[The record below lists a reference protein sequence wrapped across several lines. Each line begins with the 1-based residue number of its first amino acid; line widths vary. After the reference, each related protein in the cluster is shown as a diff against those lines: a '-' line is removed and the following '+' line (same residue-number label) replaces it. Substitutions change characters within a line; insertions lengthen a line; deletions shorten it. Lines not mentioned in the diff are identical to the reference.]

1 MTTRRPLAR
10 RPLVAARRCI
20 TYPRVEDALAAS
32 LADLGL
38 SDVFAGKLVA
48 LKVNLMHGT
57 APDEARTTHPE
68 FLRAVIRIVHAA
80 GGRAR
85 VVESSGIIGF
95 TNEVLEA
102 TGVAAVAREEGA
114 EVCNLDAGPFDR
126 LPIPEGRILKE
137 ILVSRQLL
145 DCDLRVTLP
154 KLKTHDLTTL
164 TCALKNQVGIMPGG
178 TKCAM
183 HKRADTPAKLGEGVV
198 DIALAAPFDLALV
211 DAVVGLHGGGSRD
224 GRPIRSGFV
233 AAGTDLVAVD
243 AACGAL
249 VGIPPEDVEATAAAA
264 RRGLGEA
271 RLDHITLTG
280 LPSFRPLVYF
290 DRAGW
295 DAKRLA
301 PIARAAYHLRETLVR
316 PVVDRDLCTQ
326 CEDCLDICPTNAIAK
341 TPWPTLSEACLY
353 CHACREVCP
362 TGAMKAG
369 VRPLMK
375 PVLRMRARGLTLE
388 L

>member
-1 MTTRRPLAR
+1 M
-10 RPLVAARRCI
+10 VAARRCI
-20 TYPRVEDALAAS
+20 TYPRSESS
-32 LADLGL
+32 LAEALEALELG
-38 SDVFAGKLVA
+38 DIFAGKRVA

-57 APDEARTTHPE
+57 APEEARTTHPE
-68 FLRAVIRIVHAA
+68 FLRAVIRLVHAA
-80 GGRAR
+80 GGQAR

-114 EVCNLDAGPFDR
+114 EVCNLDAGPFELIR
-126 LPIPEGRILKE
+126 VPGARILKE
-137 ILVSRQLL
+137 LLVSRLLL

-178 TKCAM
+178 TKCAL
-183 HKRADTPAKLGEGVV
+183 HQPADTPAKLAVGVAEL
-198 DIALAAPFDLALV
+198 ALALPFDLALV

-224 GRPIRSGFV
+224 GRPVRSGFV

-243 AACGAL
+243 AACGAW
-249 VGIPPEDVEATAAAA
+249 VGIPPEAVASTMEAAAL
-264 RRGLGEA
+264 GLGEA
-271 RLDHITLTG
+271 RLSHITPLG
-280 LPSFRPLVYF
+280 LPDFRPLVYF
-290 DRAGW
+290 ERAGW

-301 PIARAAYHLRETLVR
+301 PVARAAYRLRETLVR
-316 PVVDRDLCTQ
+316 PSVDRSLCTQ
-326 CEDCLDICPTNAIAK
+326 CEDCLDICPTNAISK
-341 TPWPTLSEACLY
+341 TPWPTLSDACVY

-362 TGAMKAG
+362 TGAMKAE
-369 VRPLMK
+369 VRSLMK